1 MQNIFVIGAGKSSGA
16 LIEYLSKLTTEHKF
30 TLTVAD
36 VNEENLQT
44 LSAQNLNFQAIKI
57 NGVDDEKVLSGIAQ
71 SSLVVSMLPASMHIA
86 IAQKCL
92 QAKKHLITPS
102 YISPEM
108 QALHQEVKKAGLL
121 FLNEMGLDP
130 GIDHMSACE
139 MIQNVQMQGGS
150 IESFKSH
157 CGGLVAK
164 ESNSNPWG
172 YKFSWNP
179 RNVVL
184 AGQGADFIRWRE
196 NGSTKLLPYH
206 RLFASTT
213 TIQIENEKFDSYP
226 NRDSLAFIEPYH
238 LLHAQ
243 TVYRGTLRYHG
254 FCQAWQLL
262 VQLGVCDN
270 NSLIEIADNETNA
283 SFFSKFVRGSSAENI
298 EEIAAQTL
306 NTSIQDESFQKLKW
320 LELFEKKKLPVSGK
334 QTAALVLQKILEE
347 KWQLKPSD
355 KDRVVMVHEMV
366 YELNGTKRLL
376 TATLDL
382 SGNEKHTAMA
392 TTVGLPIGIAAKMIL
407 LNQIQ
412 LTGVL
417 RPVMKEIYEPV
428 LQTLQQMGID
438 FKQHEKML

>member
-16 LIEYLSKLTTEHKF
+16 LIEYLSKLTTQHKF

-44 LSAQNLNFQAIKI
+44 LSTQNLNFQALKI
-57 NGVDDEKVLSGIAQ
+57 NGVDDEKVLSAIAQ
-71 SSLVVSMLPASMHIA
+71 SALVISMLPASMHIA

-92 QAKKHLITPS
+92 QAAKHLITPS

-108 QALHQEVKKAGLL
+108 QTLHQEAKKAGLL

-139 MIQNVQMQGGS
+139 MIQKVQTQGGS

-164 ESNSNPWG
+164 ESNNNPWG

-206 RLFASTT
+206 RLFASTA

-226 NRDSLAFIEPYH
+226 NRDSLAFIEPYN
-238 LLHAQ
+238 LLNAQ

-254 FCQAWQLL
+254 FCQAWQML

-270 NSLIEIADNETNA
+270 NSLIEMEENETNA
-283 SFFSKFVRGSSAENI
+283 SFFSKFLRGSSAENI

-306 NTSIQDESFQKLKW
+306 NTSIQDKSFQKLKW

-347 KWQLKPSD
+347 KWQLKPGD

-366 YELNGTKRLL
+366 YEINGTKRLL

-382 SGNEKHTAMA
+382 SGNERHTAMA
-392 TTVGLPIGIAAKMIL
+392 ATVGLPIGIAAKMIL
-407 LNQIQ
+407 LNQTQ